1 MLHSLLR
8 RSVIL
13 CVIFLMGIPHTP
25 AIHAAPSAALDL
37 FFSEYVE
44 GSSNDKALEIFNG
57 TGADIDLSS
66 YTIELY
72 FNGSTSLGASIPLV
86 GTILA
91 NGTFVLA
98 DDDAAQ
104 AILDVANQ
112 LYTGAFFNG
121 NDAIVLK
128 NGGTIIDVIGQVGF
142 NPGTEWGSGLQSTAD
157 NTLRR
162 KSSICQGDTNP
173 NDAFAP
179 ADEWDGFANNTFNGL
194 GSHSIDENIDC
205 TAPTAALLA
214 DFAVAASEDHVLIE
228 WATLMELNHGGFNLY
243 RASAGA
249 TSAWTKLNEMLIY
262 GADPGAFD
270 GQSYQWEDYTVSVG
284 QHYLYRLEAV
294 DMNGKRESFAEQG
307 VIFGPNRVIWLP
319 LLQAR

>member
-8 RSVIL
+8 RSVTL

-25 AIHAAPSAALDL
+25 AIHAAPSAAAEL

-44 GSSNDKALEIFNG
+44 GSSNNKALEIFNG
-57 TGADIDLSS
+57 TGAPVDLSS
-66 YTIELY
+66 YKIEIY
-72 FNGSTSLGASIPLV
+72 FNGNTSPTSTINLTGNLLAGATFVVAHTGADPL
-86 GTILA
+86 ILA
-91 NGTFVLA
+91 
-98 DDDAAQ
+98 
-104 AILDVANQ
+104 VANMTNGN
-112 LYTGAFFNG
+112 LSFNG

-128 NGGTIIDVIGQVGF
+128 NGVAIIDVIGQVGF
-142 NPGTEWGSGLQSTAD
+142 DPGTEWGSGLQSTAD

-194 GSHSIDENIDC
+194 GSHTMDADADC

-214 DFAVAASEDHVLIE
+214 DFAVAAREDHVLIE

-243 RASAGA
+243 RAGAGV
-249 TSAWTKLNEMLIY
+249 TPAWTKLNEMLIY

-270 GQSYQWEDYTVSVG
+270 GQSYQWQDYTVSVG

-294 DMNGKRESFAEQG
+294 DMNGKRESFAEQS
-307 VIFGPNRVIWLP
+307 VIFGPNRLIWLP